1 MPLYDITQTG
11 QQMRIIFTDAASATD
26 YLAVFGTQYGYQAT
40 VTNPAFDPTKPEE
53 PGNQRTIPNPVTRAE
68 FFIDKL
74 TDWMDETYKAGSLN
88 AAADAARAAERDRIK
103 DKLRKQAQALGGGQN

>member
-11 QQMRIIFTDAASATD
+11 QQVRIIFTDAASATD
-26 YLAVFGTQYGYQAT
+26 YLAVFSVQYGYQAT
-40 VTNPAFDPTKPEE
+40 IPNPQAGQEGQPP
-53 PGNQRTIPNPVTRAE
+53 TIPNPQSRAD

-74 TDWMDETYKAGSLN
+74 TDWMDETYKAGALN

-103 DKLRKQAQALGGGQN
+103 DKLRKQRQALGGSQR